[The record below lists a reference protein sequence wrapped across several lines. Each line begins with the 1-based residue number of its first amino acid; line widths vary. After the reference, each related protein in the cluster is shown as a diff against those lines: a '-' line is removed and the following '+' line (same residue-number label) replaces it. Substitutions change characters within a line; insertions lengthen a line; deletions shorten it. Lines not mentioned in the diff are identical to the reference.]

1 MLPQIAETVQVS
13 RCAAAGVVVAVVAA
27 AAAAGVVV
35 VAVQMGRREAEG
47 IVGVRSVAS
56 LPWPS
61 RRSEVTGLA
70 LGRSSSAAP

>member
-13 RCAAAGVVVAVVAA
+13 RCAAAG
-27 AAAAGVVV
+27 VV

>member
-27 AAAAGVVV
+27 V

>member
-13 RCAAAGVVVAVVAA
+13 RCAAAGVVVVAVVAA
-27 AAAAGVVV
+27 AAAAVV

>member
-27 AAAAGVVV
+27 AAAVV

-47 IVGVRSVAS
+47 IVGVQSVAS

-61 RRSEVTGLA
+61 RRSELTGLA

>member
-27 AAAAGVVV
+27 AAAVV